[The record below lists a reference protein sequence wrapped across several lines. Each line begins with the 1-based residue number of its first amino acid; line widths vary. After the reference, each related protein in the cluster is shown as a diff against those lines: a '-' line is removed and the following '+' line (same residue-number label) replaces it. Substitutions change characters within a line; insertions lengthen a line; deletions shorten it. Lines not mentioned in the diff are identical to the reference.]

1 MRDVIICLVILV
13 LLQILT
19 PFWWWIILVPLVCG
33 VLLAKTGWQAFRTG
47 MLSAGL
53 LWLAWSL
60 YLMFSGSDIIAQRIA
75 IMIGVNST
83 WLLVLMTALIAA
95 LSAGFSGSS
104 GYFLRAALISP
115 QRNSFSGKQGIN

>member
-1 MRDVIICLVILV
+1 MRDVIICIVILV
-13 LLQILT
+13 LLQLLT
-19 PFWWWIILVPLVCG
+19 PFWWWIILVPLVWG

-75 IMIGVNST
+75 IMIGVNSS

-95 LSAGFSGSS
+95 LTAGFSGST
-104 GYFLRAALISP
+104 GYFLRAVLISP
-115 QRNSFSGKQGIN
+115 QRKN

>member
-1 MRDVIICLVILV
+1 MKDLIICLVILA
-13 LLQILT
+13 LLQIFT

-53 LWLAWSL
+53 LWLVWSL
-60 YLMFSGSDIIAQRIA
+60 YLMFSGSDIITQRIA
-75 IMIGVNST
+75 IMIGVNSR

-95 LSAGFSGSS
+95 LSAGFSGST
-104 GYFLRAALISP
+104 GYLLRAALISP
-115 QRNSFSGKQGIN
+115 QRKN